1 MSVNAGNIES
11 MFEMPRTN
19 SLELL
24 ARFDGYLEPVL
35 ALREA
40 LMETTAESV
49 GWVGR
54 IGAAARVVNQGAAAE
69 LVAIGQLF
77 GYRLARGGQSEDWAI
92 DTMKAVAGEVAA
104 GLKISQGR
112 AETKLRYARA
122 MRERLPQVAAVFCA
136 GDIDL
141 EAFATIVFR
150 TDLIEDPQVL
160 AAVDGK
166 IAAQVTRWPS
176 LSRGRLSKKVDKIVT
191 HADVDAVRR
200 REKVQAEREVWIGG
214 ESDGLCQ
221 IEGRLRS
228 TDAQVIDARLA
239 ALAATVCPND
249 PRTAAQ
255 RRADALGALAADAT
269 RLGCECGRPD
279 CTAAGKKPASPVV
292 IHVIAEQATLNGH
305 SDSPAYLLGG
315 EDLIT
320 PDLLAELALTA
331 KQVPLI
337 HPGYALPEP
346 QYTPSQALTD
356 FVRARD
362 LTCRWPGCDVPA
374 THCDCDHTIPYVQ
387 GGPTHAGN
395 LKCYCR
401 THHLMKTF
409 WGWSEKQLA
418 DGTLILTSP
427 AGDTHVTT
435 PGSALLFPSLC
446 HAVGGMPAPEAQTPP
461 EDYCAERTAMMP
473 KRRRTR
479 AQGRAYRAAAERRAN
494 HQARTT
500 TYATADATGPPD
512 NEPPPF

>member
-1 MSVNAGNIES
+1 MAGYDNY
-11 MFEMPRTN
+11 
-19 SLELL
+19 L
-24 ARFDGYLEPVL
+24 AEVL
-35 ALREA
+35 AHRQA
-40 LMETTAESV
+40 LLEKTEDSA
-49 GWVGR
+49 GWMTR
-54 IGAAARVVNQGAAAE
+54 TCGAARLLNQAAAAE

-77 GYRLARGGQSEDWAI
+77 ASRCVSGRETGQWAI
-92 DTMKAVAGEVAA
+92 DTVKAVAGEVAA

-166 IAAQVTRWPS
+166 VAARVTRWPS
-176 LSRGRLSKKVDKIVT
+176 LSRGRLSKKVDKIVV

-200 REKVQAEREVWIGG
+200 RKEIQAGREVWIGG
-214 ESDGLCQ
+214 ESEGLCQ

-228 TDAQVIDARLA
+228 TDAKAVDARLA

-249 PRTAAQ
+249 PRTVAQ
-255 RRADALGALAADAT
+255 RRADALGALAVDAT
-269 RLGCECGRPD
+269 RLGCECGRAD
-279 CTAAGKKPASPVV
+279 CTAAGRKASSPVV
-292 IHVIAEQATLNGH
+292 IHVIAEQATLNGTG
-305 SDSPAYLLGG
+305 DNPACVLGAQ
-315 EDLIT
+315 DLIT
-320 PDLLAELALTA
+320 PDLLAELAKTA

-337 HPGYALPEP
+337 HPGYSAPEP
-346 QYTPSQALTD
+346 QYVPSQQLAD

-374 THCDCDHTIPYVQ
+374 THCDLDHTVPYAQ

-395 LKCYCR
+395 IKCYCR

-409 WGWSEKQLA
+409 WGWTEQQLA

-427 AGDTHVTT
+427 GGDIHVTT

-446 HAVGGMPAPEAQTPP
+446 HAVGGMPAPEAQALPQ
-461 EDYCAERTAMMP
+461 DYCAERTAMMP

-479 AQGRAYRAAAERRAN
+479 AQDRAHRVAAERRQNRQQRIA
-494 HQARTT
+494 
-500 TYATADATGPPD
+500 ATGPPD
-512 NEPPPF
+512 DEPPPF